1 MKYVSTRTP
10 GRTFDFSEV
19 LMGSYAPDGGLYV
32 PHKVPHFKK
41 EELSKLEWLP
51 FHELA
56 RYVIEPF
63 LGAGSSKVSCPGC
76 LRRPLIVLKA
86 TQ

>member
-32 PHKVPHFKK
+32 PHKVPRFK
-41 EELSKLEWLP
+41 
-51 FHELA
+51 
-56 RYVIEPF
+56 
-63 LGAGSSKVSCPGC
+63 GGT
-76 LRRPLIVLKA
+76 LKA
-86 TQ
+86 RMVALS